1 MAEHDNFCEIMLTG
15 NCKPYDKKND
25 VTLSRDTSCDKIYR
39 GTNRVS
45 DKSHR
50 LDNLRRALPGI
61 TETSRTKAIANL
73 ATCFQAFQMLLRI
86 HNFQLSQF
94 SVIYI
99 SNTEIVYKFLIA
111 KRWLWP
117 ED

>member
-1 MAEHDNFCEIMLTG
+1 MELMMAEHDNFCEIMLTG

-73 ATCFQAFQMLLRI
+73 AT
-86 HNFQLSQF
+86 
-94 SVIYI
+94 
-99 SNTEIVYKFLIA
+99 
-111 KRWLWP
+111 
-117 ED
+117 